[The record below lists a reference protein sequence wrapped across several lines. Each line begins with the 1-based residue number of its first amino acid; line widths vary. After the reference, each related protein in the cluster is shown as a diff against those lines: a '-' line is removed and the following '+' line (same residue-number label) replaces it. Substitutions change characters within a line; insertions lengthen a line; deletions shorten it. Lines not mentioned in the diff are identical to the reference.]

1 MKKYLIVLIT
11 GLLNASL
18 TGQENPKSEIAQTI
32 TIGELR
38 DHIYYLASDELEG
51 RFPGTPGFDK
61 AMEYAITQFK
71 QAGLIPII
79 QTKDSKLSYY
89 QVLTINKYLPHLN
102 NQVTIIKNTVE
113 RAFTFEDNYIIG
125 YDNRFEIREIS
136 GGLAFLGY
144 GIREPDYG
152 IDDYKNIDVRG
163 KWVVTLPYNEELP
176 NAIMKKFP
184 KGILQKYQKG
194 SLGRLLIK
202 LQNAVD
208 AGAIGLIEVSTGSY
222 PIDLWKR
229 IALSNRDQYNITGL
243 ANLYFGEKC
252 PLVLLDSTMADYVF
266 NGEKNNPV
274 RNKGSYKTFLVEN
287 TEFRLKK
294 EYDLS
299 PINTANI
306 IAIIEG
312 SDPILKNEYIA
323 ITAHIDH
330 LGIQGNEI
338 MNGADDNASG
348 CAAVIEIAEAL
359 SKSKLKR
366 SVICI
371 LFTGEELG
379 LFGSYYFTENP
390 PVMLKNIIA
399 VGNIDMIGR
408 PDTVPN
414 EFSTVGA
421 DKISPKLKEIIN
433 EVNIRTSNLILDTVN
448 HNSDF
453 IRGDHYTFYLQGI
466 PSVMFTS
473 LEHEDYHTPADDPDK
488 IDYEF
493 LQKSSQ
499 LVYEII
505 LELANGDINPRY

>member
-1 MKKYLIVLIT
+1 MKKYITVLVS
-11 GLLNASL
+11 GLLSASL
-18 TGQENPKSEIAQTI
+18 TGQENPKSEIAQSI

-51 RFPGTPGFDK
+51 RFPGTPGFTK
-61 AMEYAITQFK
+61 AMEYAVTQFR
-71 QAGLIPII
+71 QAGLTPISK
-79 QTKDSKLSYY
+79 TRDSRLSYY
-89 QVLTINKYLPHLN
+89 QDLTINKYLPYLN

-125 YDNRFEIREIS
+125 YDNHFEIREIS

-152 IDDYKNIDVRG
+152 IDDYKNIDVKG
-163 KWVVTLPYNEELP
+163 KWVVTLPYNQELP
-176 NAIMKKFP
+176 NAIREKLP
-184 KGILQKYQKG
+184 KGMLQKYQKG
-194 SLGRLLIK
+194 SLDRLLIK

-208 AGAIGLIEVSTGSY
+208 AGAIGLIEASTSSY
-222 PIDLWKR
+222 PIDIWKR
-229 IALSNRDQYNITGL
+229 ITLSNRDQYNIPGL
-243 ANLYFGEKC
+243 SNLYFGDKC
-252 PLVLLDSTMADYVF
+252 PLVLIDSTMADFVF

-274 RNKGSYKTFLVEN
+274 RNKGSYKTFLVED

-299 PINTANI
+299 TIKTANI
-306 IAIIEG
+306 VATIEG

-330 LGIQGNEI
+330 LGIRGNEI
-338 MNGADDNASG
+338 MNGADDDASG

-359 SKSKLKR
+359 AKSKLRR

-379 LFGSYYFTENP
+379 LLGSYYFTENP

-399 VGNIDMIGR
+399 VGNLDMIGR

-421 DKISPKLKEIIN
+421 DRISRRLKEIIDG
-433 EVNIRTSNLILDTVN
+433 VNKKTSDLILDTVN
-448 HNSDF
+448 HNNDF
-453 IRGDHYTFYLQGI
+453 FRGDQYTFYLKRI

-473 LEHEDYHTPADDPDK
+473 LEHDDYHTPADDPEM

-493 LQKSSQ
+493 LQKSCQ

-505 LELANGDINPRY
+505 LELANGDISLRD